1 MRKLRLKADKLFIL
15 TAKQHSQDSNPYL
28 SGAQA
33 RVCPTGSSR
42 ITEGGSVALKS
53 WWFIRCITQA
63 DLFRPSIGIRWF
75 GKKSLFLLLLWGH
88 RVLWGTS
95 SWVWKT
101 HWHLK
106 GSVSCYCLDSKSR
119 KQEIKK
125 YTSRKFCIGLVLKQ
139 KEPLFWNH

>member
-53 WWFIRCITQA
+53 WWFVRYMTQA